1 MQVAG
6 WRWVFLLNLPL
17 AVVVLAVT
25 MRHVPESRDLAAR
38 GRFDLAGAGLCA
50 VALGGITY
58 ALIEAPELASRPA
71 GPVLAAVI
79 GIGAAAAFIGLERR
93 RTRSPRAV
101 APMLPVD
108 VFGSRQFTVVNVV
121 TFLVYGAFGGI
132 IFLLIL
138 QLQVVSGFSPL
149 AAGTA
154 LLPTTALM
162 LLLSARAGGLAQRVG
177 PRWLMAGGCAG
188 CAAGALLMTRI
199 GPHASYL
206 TDVLPAV
213 AVFGLG
219 LSMTVAPLTA
229 TVLASADVRH
239 AGVASGVNNAVARA
253 AGLLAV
259 AGLPA
264 AVGLGA
270 ASYHSAVRFGAGFDK
285 AMIGCAA
292 VLLAAAVLSG
302 LLVDS
307 NVLSHGPADE
317 RPAKPECR
325 INCALGG
332 PPLEPDQGAVAA
344 AGAPP
349 AGADGQERR

>member
-1 MQVAG
+1 
-6 WRWVFLLNLPL
+6 
-17 AVVVLAVT
+17 

-38 GRFDLAGAGLCA
+38 GRFDLAGAGFCA
-50 VALGGITY
+50 LALGGITY
-58 ALIEAPELASRPA
+58 ALIEAPELAGHPA

-79 GIGAAAAFIGLERR
+79 GVGAAASFIWLERR
-93 RTRSPRAV
+93 RTYAPGAV

-108 VFGSRQFTVVNVV
+108 VFGSRQFTVVNVI
-121 TFLVYGAFGGI
+121 TFLVYGAFGGM

-154 LLPTTALM
+154 LLPTTVLM
-162 LLLSARAGGLAQRVG
+162 LLLSARAGALAQRAG
-177 PRWLMAGGCAG
+177 PRWLMTGGCTG
-188 CAAGALLMTRI
+188 CAAGVLLMTRI

-213 AVFGLG
+213 VVFGLG

-264 AVGLGA
+264 AAGLGA
-270 ASYHSAVRFGAGFDK
+270 ASYHSAARFAAGFDK

-292 VLLAAAVLSG
+292 VLLTAAVLSG
-302 LLVDS
+302 LLIDS
-307 NVLSHGPADE
+307 NVLRGGPAGQ
-317 RPAKPECR
+317 RVAMPECR
-325 INCALGG
+325 VNCPLGG
-332 PPLEPDQGAVAA
+332 PPLEPDQDDVAA
-344 AGAPP
+344 ARALPSAVADRRG
-349 AGADGQERR
+349 GADR